1 MEETSIMKKENKEN
15 YLEKIPVL
23 PNLKWTVDEDGIVTL
38 HKENN
43 KFFDKVAQKFFKRP
57 QTSYIHLDEHGSFI
71 WQIVDGKKNII
82 ELGKEVDAHFGEK
95 ASPLYERLAKFFQ
108 ILDSYGFIKWI
119 EKDG

>member
-1 MEETSIMKKENKEN
+1 MEETSIMKKENKKN

-57 QTSYIHLDEHGSFI
+57 KTSYIHLDEHGSFI

>member
-1 MEETSIMKKENKEN
+1 MKKENKEN

>member
-1 MEETSIMKKENKEN
+1 MEEKSIMKKKSKEN

-23 PNLKWTVDEDGIVTL
+23 PNLKWTVGEDGIVTL

-43 KFFDKVAQKFFKRP
+43 KFFDKIAQKFFKRP
-57 QTSYIHLDEHGSFI
+57 KISYIHLDEHGSFI
-71 WQIVDGKKNII
+71 WQIVDGEKNII
-82 ELGKEVDAHFGEK
+82 DLGKEVDAHFGEK
-95 ASPLYERLAKFFQ
+95 AHPLYERLAKFFQ

>member
-23 PNLKWTVDEDGIVTL
+23 PNLKWTVHEDGIVTL

-57 QTSYIHLDEHGSFI
+57 KTSYIHLDEHGSFI

>member
-38 HKENN
+38 HKENS

-57 QTSYIHLDEHGSFI
+57 KTSYIHLDEHGSFI

-82 ELGKEVDAHFGEK
+82 ELGKEVDAHFGK
-95 ASPLYERLAKFFQ
+95 NASPLYERLAKFFQ
-108 ILDSYGFIKWI
+108 ILDISGFIKWI
-119 EKDG
+119 EKDV